1 MNPNR
6 TARKPCRPPSACPQR
21 AQRAPSRRM
30 PTLLALLVL
39 LFGNDVVTAQPTAAR
54 YSPQQILQWETVSFS
69 GTTDYRLVERDGQP
83 AVHADC
89 NGQSGSGLALRTP
102 IDLTETPIVEW
113 RWRVDQVYQGL
124 DPHRKDG
131 DDYPARLY
139 VVDEHSF
146 LRWRTRA
153 INYVWANRQTI
164 GSDWPNP
171 FTDKAHMVAVNSGAP
186 ATGEDGWQTVR
197 RNIRRD
203 FERYF
208 DRSLDEITAVAI
220 MTDCDN
226 AGQKAEAWYG
236 EIRFLPAD

>member
-1 MNPNR
+1 MNH
-6 TARKPCRPPSACPQR
+6 ARHARMTPRPWSASPQQAAGSR
-21 AQRAPSRRM
+21 AWRIPV
-30 PTLLALLVL
+30 LLVL
-39 LFGNDVVTAQPTAAR
+39 LVGSASLWAQPKAAR

-69 GTTDYRLVERDGQP
+69 GTTDYRLVESDGQP

-113 RWRVDQVYQGL
+113 RWRVNRVYQGL

-139 VVDEHSF
+139 VVDEHRF

-153 INYVWANRQTI
+153 INYVWANSQAI
-164 GSDWPNP
+164 GTDWPNP

-186 ATGEDGWQTVR
+186 TGEDGWQTVR
-197 RNIRRD
+197 RNIRQD

-208 DRSLDEITAVAI
+208 DRSLEEVTAVAI